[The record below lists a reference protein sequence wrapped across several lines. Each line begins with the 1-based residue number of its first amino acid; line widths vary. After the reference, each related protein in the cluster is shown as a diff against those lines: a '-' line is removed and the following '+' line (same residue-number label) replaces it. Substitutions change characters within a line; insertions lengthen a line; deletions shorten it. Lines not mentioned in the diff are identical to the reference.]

1 MGGFVCSCEPGFD
14 EWTVGT
20 TPQSDF
26 TLLLDQQIY
35 IPSGPAA
42 IATLTLDAIDA
53 SESISPVEDT
63 FVVPGYDDALRA
75 DRVAAAGGVRLNIS
89 GLEPDQYLVKT
100 YHYQTSDNTPV
111 DVYVSD
117 DGGLSFSLYSTFTP
131 AGGTDA
137 ARENMVF
144 FDTLSGDDIVV
155 EFRPTVAGATVGI
168 SGLQFVP
175 EPGTGLLVGLGLAG
189 LSFRRRLARRG

>member
-1 MGGFVCSCEPGFD
+1 
-14 EWTVGT
+14 
-20 TPQSDF
+20 
-26 TLLLDQQIY
+26 
-35 IPSGPAA
+35 
-42 IATLTLDAIDA
+42 
-53 SESISPVEDT
+53 VEDT
-63 FVVPGYDDALRA
+63 LVVPGYDDALRA
-75 DRVAAAGGVRLNIS
+75 DRVAAVGGVRLSFS
-89 GLEPDQYLVKT
+89 GLHPDQYLVKT

-111 DVYVSD
+111 DVYVSE
-117 DGGLSFSLYSTFTP
+117 DGGLTFAHYSTFTP

-144 FDTLSGDDIVV
+144 FETLSGDDIVV

-189 LSFRRRLARRG
+189 LGISRRRTLRGSQPASN